1 MDDQKEVTLDS
12 INMHAKSSQLIAY
25 HDNMYD
31 ITKILEFHAA
41 INKDTPQESYL

>member
-1 MDDQKEVTLDS
+1 
-12 INMHAKSSQLIAY
+12 MHAKSSQLTAY

-41 INKDTPQESYL
+41 INKDTPKNLINKNAIPSAFGI